1 MRYRLQQQNLIVWYS
16 RTKKQEEKKYR
27 RQCPATNGNRSSGE
41 AEEKEGRK
49 EWRRRWIELLT
60 SSSWP
65 KSWQR
70 RAYCGDSSPMA
81 PPDDAEISVNWEEH
95 QFRCHNRTE
104 HSTADVEEIEVI
116 AIEKRDGSTSA
127 VFNAHKTGKR
137 SYCSVSEV
145 SNKKCSMRDFFHRT
159 GSAHTPN
166 PRERERQRQK
176 SRSRS
181 FSPHLRNSIIE
192 R

>member
-27 RQCPATNGNRSSGE
+27 RQCPATNGNGSSGE
-41 AEEKEGRK
+41 AEEKERVKAEQNLILHYSYISFMTK
-49 EWRRRWIELLT
+49 ELAAQGILRRFL
-60 SSSWP
+60 SHGS
-65 KSWQR
+65 
-70 RAYCGDSSPMA
+70 
-81 PPDDAEISVNWEEH
+81 PDDAEISVDWEH